1 METKPTTPED
11 AVITVLVS
19 TLGDALEVISDLCFY
34 RDAEQDEDV
43 QAAIKHITEIYN
55 EYASPDAEA

>member
-43 QAAIKHITEIYN
+43 QAAIKNITEIYN

>member
-1 METKPTTPED
+1 
-11 AVITVLVS
+11 
-19 TLGDALEVISDLCFY
+19 LGDALEVISDLCFY

>member
-1 METKPTTPED
+1 MSDEPTTPED
-11 AVITVLVS
+11 AIITVLVS

-34 RDAEQDEDV
+34 HDAEQDVDI